1 MSALAVDR
9 VTVDPPTSL
18 PVEYLS
24 VSSLTTLMKCPEA
37 WRRKYLDH
45 EAEPSSGKMV
55 LGSAAH
61 AALAQHYGLTI
72 ETGEG
77 FTAEQLLDEFSSEWE
92 DRTAREEVAY
102 DKDLPGAL
110 KDSGAHALSLYHAIV
125 APTIVPVAVE
135 RDFTLHWPGVD
146 WCLTGF
152 IDLEDA
158 EDLVRDSKMTTRR
171 IAQPSADH
179 DLQATVELAARRAE
193 GNPAAGFRFDT
204 MLRQA
209 QPKVEIVSTERSE
222 RQLDQLTDRIF
233 GLAREIEWRCETG
246 IWSGA
251 SPLTWFCGSCRYA
264 DCPLRLG

>member
-1 MSALAVDR
+1 
-9 VTVDPPTSL
+9 
-18 PVEYLS
+18 
-24 VSSLTTLMKCPEA
+24 
-37 WRRKYLDH
+37 
-45 EAEPSSGKMV
+45 MV

-77 FTAEQLLDEFSSEWE
+77 FTVEQLLDEFSSEWE

-102 DKDLPGAL
+102 DKDVPGAL
-110 KDSGAHALSLYHAIV
+110 KDSGAHALSLYHAVI
-125 APTIVPVAVE
+125 APTVVPVAVE

-171 IAQPSADH
+171 IAQPAADH

-204 MLRQA
+204 M
-209 QPKVEIVSTERSE
+209 
-222 RQLDQLTDRIF
+222 
-233 GLAREIEWRCETG
+233 
-246 IWSGA
+246 
-251 SPLTWFCGSCRYA
+251 
-264 DCPLRLG
+264 